1 MMPTVLSGWDWVL
14 APKMRLT
21 ASACAPKRVGVKSP
35 FRVYSELSTLILLV
49 CSGAGKYI
57 IIVASRTI
65 LTKRRYRLTTRW
77 TTDCVHLRNLTHI
90 RSKSR
95 DVVIPSFELWESEQQ
110 TWGKKLH
117 CGYNYSM
124 LIFLL

>member
-1 MMPTVLSGWDWVL
+1 MFKRQLLSTICYKGERATWAICMADT
-14 APKMRLT
+14 KF
-21 ASACAPKRVGVKSP
+21 GD
-35 FRVYSELSTLILLV
+35 SELSTLILLL

-90 RSKSR
+90 RSESR
-95 DVVIPSFELWESEQQ
+95 DVIPSFELWVSEQQ

-117 CGYNYSM
+117 YGYHYS
-124 LIFLL
+124 